1 MSNDCQRFEPME
13 ELFVQYERAGLAVR
27 TEGGWRL
34 TPKGF
39 LVSNSIIVAL
49 EEALATQKIR
59 REQALAQRDYRII

>member
-1 MSNDCQRFEPME
+1 ME
-13 ELFVQYERAGLAVR
+13 DLFVHDERTCLAVR
-27 TEGGWRL
+27 TENGWRL
-34 TPKGF
+34 TPRGF